1 MVEAASAVRGCTWR
15 CIGGPTR
22 ERQCADCA
30 LSQCEIHW
38 PRMAKTLPKSIRF
51 DPDQWDRIIARAKA
65 SKITATEAI
74 RLLIEKGL
82 REVE

>member
-1 MVEAASAVRGCTWR
+1 
-15 CIGGPTR
+15 
-22 ERQCADCA
+22 
-30 LSQCEIHW
+30 
-38 PRMAKTLPKSIRF
+38 MAKTLPKSIRF